1 MVTISGYVELPG
13 VKCRMIFRA
22 HGITSGFVSLHCR
35 IMKQI
40 ETIMYYLYYTSKF
53 QSNFMFALS
62 FGKAGRT
69 VMTK

>member
-53 QSNFMFALS
+53 
-62 FGKAGRT
+62 
-69 VMTK
+69 